1 VASLEPAIALLEFDS
16 VAIGVQAGDAMVKR
30 APVEVTYAGTVHP
43 GKYLVLVGGD
53 VASVEE
59 AFAAGRDAGARCLV
73 DEILLP
79 AVHPDVVATLRGV
92 RHRVT
97 GEALGVVET
106 HTVAAAV
113 GAADRGL
120 KGADVDLVELR
131 LADRLGG
138 KAYCVFAGAV
148 ADVEAAVE
156 VAVGGLRDPEHL
168 VAQVVIPKFHEE
180 MLENLESSPEFRA
193 RISAR
198 SGAGHTRPGPDQG

>member
-1 VASLEPAIALLEFDS
+1 MQPAIALVEFS
-16 VAIGVQAGDAMVKR
+16 SIAIGMRAGDAMVKR

-59 AFAAGRDAGARCLV
+59 SFAAGLAEGGDTVLDR
-73 DEILLP
+73 IFLP
-79 AVHPDVVATLRGV
+79 SAHPDIARYLRGM
-92 RHRVT
+92 RGRVT

-106 HTVAAAV
+106 TTVASTL

-120 KGADVDLVELR
+120 KGAEVELVELK

-138 KAYCVFAGAV
+138 KAYCVFSGTV

-156 VAVGGLRDPEHL
+156 IAVEHL
-168 VAQVVIPKFHEE
+168 DDPTTLVARVVIPDFHDE
-180 MLENLESSPEFRA
+180 MLANLEAATEFSLRV
-193 RISAR
+193 
-198 SGAGHTRPGPDQG
+198 AGGRG